1 MAEQRGS
8 GMTKPIPGAKT
19 DPGNVP
25 KPSQGGSNARDTGKR
40 TGSGEGNGAQKRKAT
55 KQKK

>member
-1 MAEQRGS
+1 
-8 GMTKPIPGAKT
+8 MTKPIPGAKT
-19 DPGNVP
+19 EPDSVP
-25 KPSQGGSNARDTGKR
+25 KPSQGGSNTRDAGKR